1 MVTNENILQILCA
14 HWSIQFKTCRLKFNQ
29 EVNSPLLKFSEGDF
43 KKDCN
48 GYCNN
53 SECVW
58 FTHSY
63 VKNRDFNQ
71 VVKEN

>member
-1 MVTNENILQILCA
+1 MVTNSDILQNLCS
-14 HWSIQFKTCRLKFNQ
+14 HWSIQHKVCRLKFNQ
-29 EVNSPLLKFSEGDF
+29 NVNSPLLKFSEGDF

-58 FTHSY
+58 FTQNY
-63 VKNRDFNQ
+63 KKERDMNTNIRRF
-71 VVKEN
+71 